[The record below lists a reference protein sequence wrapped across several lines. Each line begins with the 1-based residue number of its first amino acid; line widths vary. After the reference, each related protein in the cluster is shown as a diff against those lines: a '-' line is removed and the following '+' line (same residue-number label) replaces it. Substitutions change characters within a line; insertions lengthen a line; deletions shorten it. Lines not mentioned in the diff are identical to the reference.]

1 VSFSSL
7 SFLAKTDKAVVKVGN
22 HSFEAAKLVVY
33 LDKWSRV
40 YVLKVEG
47 LGLRAGVDTFNSSW
61 RKMPSSN

>member
-1 VSFSSL
+1 M
-7 SFLAKTDKAVVKVGN
+7 VGS

-47 LGLRAGVDTFNSSW
+47 LGLRAGVYTFNSSW